1 MPVNARRRVPYF
13 ERPAP
18 PHDWRWNVSIIG
30 RSLITLGLLMFAFVA
45 YQLWGTGIQT
55 ARAQADLTSKFQ
67 QQLQSTS
74 TSGSTTTSTSTS
86 ITAEPSDTT
95 IEVSTTSSTIPVA
108 PPNALAEG
116 EPVAILRIPS
126 IDLTKTVVEGVGVND
141 LKQGPGH
148 FAETP
153 LPGQLGNAAIA
164 GHRTTYGEPFRNLDQ
179 VRIGDTIQVDTLA
192 GTFTYAVTNMLVVN
206 PSEYGSVIPTK
217 DPTKATLTL
226 ATCTPVYTSRQRLI
240 VQADLVVDQSAPV
253 MRPSSATVPDPTAT
267 TMPSTLPGDTD
278 NTATDATDVTD
289 ATTDTDTTDT
299 GTTDTATTAP
309 GATAPVG
316 AEVSDT
322 FSQGWFSDSGAIP
335 WVIVYGLL
343 LAAVAI
349 GAYQVGRRSGRLWV
363 AFVVG
368 FVPFVVVLYF
378 FFENVNRLLPPG
390 L

>member
-1 MPVNARRRVPYF
+1 MPVNAHRRVPYF

-18 PHDWRWNVSIIG
+18 PHDWRWKVSIIG

-55 ARAQADLTSKFQ
+55 ARAQDDLTSKFQ

-74 TSGSTTTSTSTS
+74 TSSSAPSTT
-86 ITAEPSDTT
+86 AKPSDTT

-108 PPNALAEG
+108 PPTVLAQG

-126 IDLTKTVVEGVGVND
+126 IDLTKTVVEGVGVSD
-141 LKQGPGH
+141 LKKGPGH

-179 VRIGDTIQVDTLA
+179 VRIGDIIQVDTLA

-240 VQADLVVDQSAPV
+240 VQSELVAAQSAPV
-253 MRPSSATVPDPTAT
+253 SRPSSATVPGTTAT
-267 TMPSTLPGDTD
+267 TATTATSTLPGDTE
-278 NTATDATDVTD
+278 TTIGSETTATDVTIS
-289 ATTDTDTTDT
+289 
-299 GTTDTATTAP
+299 TTAP
-309 GATAPVG
+309 DTTTPAGTAI
-316 AEVSDT
+316 SDT
-322 FSQGWFSDSGAIP
+322 FSQGWFSDTGAIP
-335 WVIVYGLL
+335 WAIFYGLL

-349 GAYQVGRRSGRLWV
+349 GAYQAGRRSGRLWIV
-363 AFVVG
+363 FVVG